1 MANWEYK
8 IETRPMNLEGTETV
22 EQLLNNHGVKGWELV
37 NIIPA
42 YTTSTNDQNQVNN
55 IFVQSYSFVFKRE
68 K

>member
-8 IETRPMNLEGTETV
+8 IETRPMNLEGTQTV
-22 EQLLNNHGVKGWELV
+22 EHLLDNYGSEGWELV
-37 NIIPA
+37 TIIPN
-42 YTTSTNDQNQVNN
+42 YTTNDQNQVND